1 MQRRTRELR
10 REARQRLLEGDAA
23 AAQERLLALP
33 ELAAARAVALY
44 AALPGEVPL
53 ERVEAELRAG
63 GRLTLFPRV
72 IDGDLVFHAAQLAD
86 LAPGFRAVAEP
97 PATSPST
104 PLDAIDV
111 FVVPG
116 LRFDRAGRRLGRGLG
131 LYDRAL
137 GGASP
142 AAARIGLCY
151 ADGIVEAL
159 PEAEWDVRMHV
170 IVSDRAVLR
179 PATALR
185 PGTALRPRGGIS

>member
-1 MQRRTRELR
+1 MQRRKRELR
-10 REARQRLLEGDAA
+10 REARQRPLEGDGL

-33 ELAAARAVALY
+33 ELAAARTVAIY

-53 ERVEAELRAG
+53 ERVEAELLAG
-63 GRLTLFPRV
+63 GCLLLFPRV
-72 IDGDLVFHAAQLAD
+72 ADGDLVFHAAHRTE

-97 PATSPST
+97 PATRPGT
-104 PLDAIDV
+104 PLAAIDA

-137 GGASP
+137 GRASP

-170 IVSDRAVLR
+170 IVSDHAVLR

-185 PGTALRPRGGIS
+185 PPGGAP